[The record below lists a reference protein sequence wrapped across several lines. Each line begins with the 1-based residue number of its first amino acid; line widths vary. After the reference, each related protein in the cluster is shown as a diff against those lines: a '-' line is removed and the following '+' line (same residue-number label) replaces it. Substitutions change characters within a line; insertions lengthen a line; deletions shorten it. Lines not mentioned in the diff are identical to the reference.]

1 MNDLSDTRLDAALTT
16 FAAML
21 DGPNPPNV
29 EQFLSRY
36 PDIAEQLGPLLASI
50 AAVQGLGRNCE
61 PAEALSHGGQIG
73 PYRLLREIGRGG
85 MGIVYEAED
94 KAMPRRVAVKVV
106 AAGLLDAASR
116 AALLR
121 EARIAAVLQHPN
133 IVPVLA
139 AGEVDGVAYIA
150 MQYID
155 GRPLSAVIR
164 ARRIDAGLE
173 SAVLAST
180 PADSSLLATG
190 LSTGFGAQQAPSMVP
205 TASVTVDG
213 TYIREIA
220 ALGIQAANALAFVHD
235 NGVLHRDAKPGNF
248 LLDVRGH
255 LWLSDFGLARAA
267 MKSEETLGA
276 RVGTLRY
283 ASPEQSTG
291 GPLDPRSDLY
301 ALGVTLYEL
310 LTLHPAFAGD
320 DPRLLARIQDDEPVS
335 LRLFA
340 PGVPVDLATVIH
352 KAMAKRPYD
361 RYPSAVALAA
371 DLNRFLCGEHV
382 EARPLSRWQRLGR
395 LAYRRRRPF
404 ALAIAML
411 FIGLSVAG
419 IVAWRG
425 YRSEAKARQELEN
438 REAILRELVSEV
450 NKSEA
455 VFRHLPN
462 GQPEHR
468 RLVKVLKEVVCR
480 WADEPNATVETRT
493 EAVRACLRLGQV
505 EMNAGQNIEG
515 GATFD
520 EAIRRVSELRAVD
533 PNSASLRFLHA
544 QGLQYR
550 ARVLMREP
558 VNDHAGSLAAAT
570 EATRLL
576 EELIDE
582 FPERTEYRNPIGH
595 LATTMANLLI
605 DQKRY
610 ADAVA
615 MMEKAL
621 QSDQWLANRYPTG
634 HPQSYIRLAG
644 TWCGLAEARYLS
656 GDLAGAEAAYRE
668 ALRNDQ
674 ILCEPRFAYPRT
686 NRESTFAIRGL
697 FGRFLIGQNRDADAR
712 PYIEEFAREAEDF
725 IRIYPDRF
733 VFIQHAQEAYLDL
746 GTLEYLAGRTEEA
759 RRAYRKSLLFR
770 PDQPREEATT
780 LALLSLWIPLD
791 DLRESEKI
799 VKALEMEIGHTTGVD
814 YRVSR
819 LRHAIGTRDLAG
831 ARSLRDD
838 LINRAPKEP
847 QDRLRFA
854 FLQAQLAGIA
864 GNSDV
869 AKSHLAEAERILQ
882 SEPVPVNAEYRVLRR
897 ETELLIQKYAK

>member
-1 MNDLSDTRLDAALTT
+1 MNDFSDTRLDAALTT
-16 FAAML
+16 FAAAL
-21 DGPNPPNV
+21 DGPNPPTV
-29 EQFLSRY
+29 EQFLSLY
-36 PDIAEQLGPLLASI
+36 PEIAGQIGPLLASI

-61 PAEALSHGGQIG
+61 PADSISHGGQIG
-73 PYRLLREIGRGG
+73 PYRLIREIGRGG
-85 MGIVYEAED
+85 MGVVYEAED

-106 AAGLLDAASR
+106 AAGLLETASR

-173 SAVLAST
+173 SAVLSSA

-190 LSTGFGAQQAPSMVP
+190 LSTGFAAQHAPPMTP
-205 TASVTVDG
+205 TASVTVDS
-213 TYIREIA
+213 TYLREVA
-220 ALGIQAANALAFVHD
+220 SLGVQAANALAFVHD
-235 NGVLHRDAKPGNF
+235 NGVLHRDVKPGNF

-267 MKSEETLGA
+267 LKSEETLDG

-283 ASPEQSTG
+283 ASPEQATG

-320 DPRLLARIQDDEPVS
+320 EPRLLARIQDEEPVS
-335 LRLFA
+335 VRQFA

-361 RYPSAVALAA
+361 RYPSAAALAA
-371 DLNRFLCGEHV
+371 DLNRFLLGEHV

-411 FIGLSVAG
+411 FIGLSIAG
-419 IVAWRG
+419 FVAWHG

-493 EAVRACLRLGQV
+493 EAFRACLRLGQA
-505 EMNAGQNIEG
+505 EMNAGQDTE
-515 GATFD
+515 ATATIN
-520 EAIRRVSELRAVD
+520 EAIRRVSELRAID
-533 PNSASLRFLHA
+533 PNSAGLRFLHA

-550 ARVLMREP
+550 ARVLMLEP

-595 LATTMANLLI
+595 LATTIANLLI

-615 MMEKAL
+615 MMDKAL
-621 QSDQWLANRYPTG
+621 RSDQWLANRYPDG
-634 HPQSYIRLAG
+634 HPQSYIRLVG
-644 TWCGLAEARYLS
+644 TWFGLAEARHLA
-656 GDLAGAEAAYRE
+656 GDSAGAEAAFRE
-668 ALRNDQ
+668 AIRNDQ

-686 NRESTFAIRGL
+686 NRENTFWIK
-697 FGRFLIGQNRDADAR
+697 GRFGNFLIAQNRDADAR
-712 PYIEEFAREAEDF
+712 PYIEEFARQAEEF
-725 IRIYPDRF
+725 IQIYPDRHDYTNHSRYAH
-733 VFIQHAQEAYLDL
+733 ISLGDL
-746 GTLEYLAGRTEEA
+746 EFLAGRTDEA
-759 RRAYRKSLLFR
+759 RRAYRKSLEYN
-770 PDQPREEATT
+770 DS
-780 LALLSLWIPLD
+780 LASKQARDPGIFSLRVPYA
-791 DLRESEKI
+791 DLRESERI
-799 VKALEMEIGHTTGVD
+799 GKAINDAANQHSGVELL
-814 YRVSR
+814 VSR
-819 LRHAIGTRDLAG
+819 LQHAVGTRNLAE
-831 ARSLRDD
+831 AHKLQVD
-838 LINRAPKEP
+838 LIARPPEKP
-847 QDRLRFA
+847 QDRIRFA
-854 FLQAQLAGIA
+854 FFRAQLAGIA
-864 GNSDV
+864 GNANA
-869 AKSHLAEAERILQ
+869 AKSQLAEAECILH
-882 SEPVPVNAEYRVLRR
+882 SESVAVNTEYRVLRR
-897 ETELLIQKYAK
+897 ETELLILNHAK